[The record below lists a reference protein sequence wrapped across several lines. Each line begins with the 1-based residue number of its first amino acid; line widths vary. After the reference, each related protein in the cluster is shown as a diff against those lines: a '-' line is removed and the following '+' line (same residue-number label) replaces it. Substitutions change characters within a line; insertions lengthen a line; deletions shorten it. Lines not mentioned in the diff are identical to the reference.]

1 MNNAVSKSGTGLK
14 TATNKWDSSTR
25 VIGGK
30 SKQRDNSVNSNSQTA
45 QNNTQGGGTSMP
57 RNGSYINQGAKD
69 RSMNRGSINVS

>member
-1 MNNAVSKSGTGLK
+1 MNNAVSKSGTGVK

-25 VIGGK
+25 LMGK
-30 SKQRDNSVNSNSQTA
+30 SKQRENSVNSNSQV
-45 QNNTQGGGTSMP
+45 QNNTQGGQSMP